1 MKRSAILDV
10 IAGLLGVFDV
20 DWDTDIP
27 DDGYTDIWGRA
38 DAGPLFLSDIPERPA
53 ITLAAPEPQPQTACL
68 RHA

>member
-1 MKRSAILDV
+1 MKRTAILDL

-27 DDGYTDIWGRA
+27 DDGYTDIWGRE
-38 DAGPLFLSDIPERPA
+38 DAGPLFLSAIPEYPA
-53 ITLAAPEPQPQTACL
+53 ITLAEQEPQPARL